1 MKTISNID
9 NYQNINHFLNQKIL
23 FSPGKRLENKKV
35 SFTTQFKDAYTSTE
49 VNESSSKRL
58 FPNNNKTFEILLPQL
73 ISKNKMNKNTIK
85 KIDNYNIKYN
95 YNSNISKN
103 SNNNSTIIKRELH
116 YIKHPWQNKSFRENE
131 IDLFMS
137 NCYDITKILN
147 PIKYKDKDEIIY
159 IRKISPIEKEN
170 KFWNLNK
177 KEEKKL
183 NEIKKLYEK
192 SGKENSF
199 SLQNDKTYSRKVKN
213 NTIKNNIITF
223 NRVSLSVKK
232 EKILDIRRNYINY
245 RNINDKN
252 WKNKIILS
260 NKQLLTLIESNQNNN
275 NKSVEVVKN
284 NNLKNNYK
292 TIKIRKQ
299 DKNYIPSYED
309 RLNNFDKIRAR
320 LIFKCI

>member
-1 MKTISNID
+1 
-9 NYQNINHFLNQKIL
+9 
-23 FSPGKRLENKKV
+23 
-35 SFTTQFKDAYTSTE
+35 
-49 VNESSSKRL
+49 
-58 FPNNNKTFEILLPQL
+58 
-73 ISKNKMNKNTIK
+73 
-85 KIDNYNIKYN
+85 
-95 YNSNISKN
+95 
-103 SNNNSTIIKRELH
+103 
-116 YIKHPWQNKSFRENE
+116 
-131 IDLFMS
+131 MS

-260 NKQLLTLIESNQNNN
+260 NIQLLTSIESNQNNN